1 MALDLKAWL
10 AEMGVPADKVDAVLP
25 TLSDPTVTTN
35 IEKSGLRLS
44 DYSRNMTALQTKQ
57 TELDAANERL
67 NQEMVEWAETQNAG
81 GQVTEKMRQDFARAQ
96 AEVTR
101 LKTIVTSKAT
111 ELGLDPKA
119 IIGEETPASEKPAA
133 KLEQPN
139 LDGYVR
145 QDQLGA
151 YGRFQLMLAAQMPR
165 IQHEHQQLTGE
176 WLDPA
181 EIISEFESR
190 AGDRLNRN
198 ADGTFKKPIDLIKI
212 WEEKFTIGEKRTA
225 KATADAKAH
234 DDAIREEGRQE
245 IRSQAAIPGQIARG
259 QHSPVLKAAGDPAT
273 HVSKLQR
280 PSAAAQT
287 DKISKAASALATHRY
302 RGAGG
307 VGGGRPAA

>member
-10 AEMGVPADKVDAVLP
+10 AEMGVAADKIDAVLP
-25 TLSDPTVTTN
+25 TLSDPTVATN

-81 GQVTEKMRQDFARAQ
+81 GKITEAMRNDFAKAQ

-111 ELGLDPKA
+111 ELGLDPKT
-119 IIGEETPASEKPAA
+119 IIGDDAPAPVVTPPVVPARD
-133 KLEQPN
+133 PN
-139 LDGYVR
+139 TVT
-145 QDQLGA
+145 QEQLGSYA
-151 YGRFQLMLAAQMPR
+151 KFSLMLNTQLPR

-181 EIISEFESR
+181 EVMGEFEVR
-190 AGDRLNRN
+190 ASDRLNRN

-212 WEEKFTIGEKRTA
+212 WEEKFAIGEKRTA

-280 PSAAAQT
+280 PSAVAQT

-307 VGGGRPAA
+307 RPAA